1 MALDFT
7 GLNTITLKGYDTEE
21 ERQQRDSLLQA
32 GFKFV
37 NPPDNPFTAQ
47 APQTSAAGSASPASP
62 QPITAPSPASSGGK
76 GAPFTDHTGTRS
88 YKRMYRQ
95 AIDFHQRHAPPMIER
110 DYWRTHTPG
119 EDDIPAAESKYWD
132 ETTKD
137 MIRTAAACNN
147 DPFLMGFL
155 MAITDE
161 LEREYMAC
169 REEAASGIPSRST
182 NLATEAA
189 V

>member
-1 MALDFT
+1 MNLDFT
-7 GLNTITLKGYDTEE
+7 GLNQITLKGFETEE
-21 ERQQRDSLLQA
+21 EQEARDSLLQA
-32 GFKFV
+32 GFTFV
-37 NPPDNPFTAQ
+37 KSPDNPFTA
-47 APQTSAAGSASPASP
+47 PQSSAAVPVSPASP

-76 GAPFTDHTGTRS
+76 GAPFTDHTGSRS

-95 AIDFHQRHAPPMIER
+95 AIDFHQRHAPPHVER
-110 DYWRTHTPG
+110 EYWRTHTPG
-119 EDDIPAAESKYWD
+119 EDDIPEAEARYWD

-137 MIRTAAACNN
+137 MIRTSAAGNN

-169 REEAASGIPSRST
+169 REEAAGMPSRSS

>member
-1 MALDFT
+1 MNLDFS
-7 GLNTITLKGYDTEE
+7 GLTSITLKGYNTEE
-21 ERQQRDSLLQA
+21 EQEARDSLLQE

-37 NPPDNPFTAQ
+37 DPPDNPFK
-47 APQTSAAGSASPASP
+47 APQTSAAGSVSPASP

-76 GAPFTDHTGTRS
+76 GAPFTDHTGSRS

-95 AIDFHQRHAPPMIER
+95 AIDFHQRHAPPIIER
-110 DYWRTHTPG
+110 EYWRNHTPG

-132 ETTKD
+132 EATKD

-169 REEAASGIPSRST
+169 REEAAGMPSRSS
-182 NLATEAA
+182 NLTTEAA

>member
-7 GLNTITLKGYDTEE
+7 GLNNITLKGYNTEE
-21 ERQQRDSLLQA
+21 EQEARDSLLQA
-32 GFKFV
+32 GFTFV
-37 NPPDNPFTAQ
+37 KSPDNPFTA
-47 APQTSAAGSASPASP
+47 PQSSAAVPVSPASP

-76 GAPFTDHTGTRS
+76 GAPFTDHTGSRS

-95 AIDFHQRHAPPMIER
+95 AIDFHQRHAPPHVER
-110 DYWRTHTPG
+110 EYWRTHTPG

-137 MIRTAAACNN
+137 MIRTSAASNN

-169 REEAASGIPSRST
+169 REEAASGKLSRSQ
-182 NLATEAA
+182 NLAAEAA